1 MLARLRK
8 SSEENEGGFTL
19 IELLVVMIIIGIL
32 AAIAIP
38 VFLSQRKKAQDA
50 AAKADVS
57 TVGKEVAT
65 YYVDGLGG
73 STAALGSMAV
83 TQVAGRYVLNVT
95 AVAGPPAIA
104 VVAAQDLGKS
114 SANVVLAAQN
124 FKSGTSWCV
133 SVTNPNGDKSV
144 VGYKYSAA
152 GGLGDGPCLA
162 TDSP

>member
-1 MLARLRK
+1 VLARLRK
-8 SSEENEGGFTL
+8 SSEGNEGGFTL

-32 AAIAIP
+32 AAIAVP
-38 VFLSQRKKAQDA
+38 VFLSQRRKAQDA

-57 TVGKEVAT
+57 KIGKEVAT

-104 VVAAQDLGKS
+104 VVAAQDLGKTS
-114 SANVVLAAQN
+114 PNVVLFNQFFTDGKAWCLSMKNAQGDLAATG
-124 FKSGTSWCV
+124 F
-133 SVTNPNGDKSV
+133 
-144 VGYKYSAA
+144 KYSAA
-152 GGLGDGPCLA
+152 DGLGIGVCTNSA
-162 TDSP
+162 G